1 MKSGNIFQQPLQ
13 QQQTKKQ
20 SRFTVS
26 DTVAEQFRS
35 IGSGVGTTLKR
46 DLIGGMANDAM
57 GSIFGSPRQQT
68 GEQRPMPEFPFARR
82 EQMGPPKI
90 EKPRE
95 HFVYSAKEAEL
106 EHKVAEIRQ
115 ELKVLIEQLKQAGKE
130 VSHIEQQV
138 NAPAQEKGVYY
149 LNFLDRLKV
158 VLKVLIKELQDSN
171 TWLAMM
177 KSRKQHRT
185 YWAMYKKKGTQFG
198 LSDER
203 KVSNQAG

>member
-1 MKSGNIFQQPLQ
+1 MKSGNIFQQPPQ
-13 QQQTKKQ
+13 QQPKKQ
-20 SRFTVS
+20 PRFKVS
-26 DTVAEQFRS
+26 DTAAEQFRS
-35 IGSGVGTTLKR
+35 IGSGVASGIKR
-46 DLIGGMANDAM
+46 DLFGGIASDAAN
-57 GSIFGSPRQQT
+57 SIFGSPRPQSS
-68 GEQRPMPEFPFARR
+68 EQRQTPEFPFARR
-82 EQMGPPKI
+82 EQFGPPKI

-130 VSHIEQQV
+130 VSAIEQQV

-158 VLKVLIKELQDSN
+158 ILKVLVKELQDSN
-171 TWLAMM
+171 TWLTMM
-177 KSRKQHRT
+177 KSRKQHKG
-185 YWAMYKKKGTQFG
+185 YWAQYKKKGTSFG